1 MPPRYTARLLQVPWK
16 ETGMRVVWVFL
27 ACGVLI
33 VSGCSL
39 KIDLN
44 LGSDEEHTKEIHDE
58 DWEPEEHIPSVD
70 IDLDL

>member
-1 MPPRYTARLLQVPWK
+1 
-16 ETGMRVVWVFL
+16 MRVVWVFL

-58 DWEPEEHIPSVD
+58 DWETEEHIPSVD